1 MKCKD
6 LTSYG
11 VSGKRVE
18 FNLMDCYEASHTLAR
33 IDDFLNAREN
43 EKAGLIVPTP
53 LVDSEID
60 CLLQMMKNLLSKI
73 AIKPSEMPNIF
84 DEEESEEKES

>member
-11 VSGKRVE
+11 VSSKRVE

-33 IDDFLNAREN
+33 INAVLNG
-43 EKAGLIVPTP
+43 EKQQLEV
-53 LVDSEID
+53 E
-60 CLLQMMKNLLSKI
+60 CLLQMMKNLFSKI
-73 AIKPSEMPNIF
+73 ALKPSEDASIF
-84 DEEESEEKES
+84 ATEESEEKES